1 MARSGPHCAW
11 SARLT
16 DAAARRRRA
25 AGARKQFATGARK
38 RPAADAGRAVEAG
51 AGRAVEAGAGSARRW
66 LFLAA
71 AIVLEVAG
79 SLSLKGALSVP
90 AFYLVVALGY
100 AGAFVFLALTLR
112 VRMPLGVAYGIWGAA
127 GVVLTA
133 VLSSLIF
140 DEPLTPLMGAGIAI
154 IIAGVLCVELGAQR
168 ARVTAGEDS

>member
-38 RPAADAGRAVEAG
+38 RPAAD

>member
-51 AGRAVEAGAGSARRW
+51 AGSARRW

-90 AFYLVVALGY
+90 AFYLVVVLGY

-154 IIAGVLCVELGAQR
+154 IIAGVLCVELGTQR
-168 ARVTAGEDS
+168 VRVTAGEDS

>member
-1 MARSGPHCAW
+1 MARSGPHCVW

-38 RPAADAGRAVEAG
+38 RPAADAGRAVET
-51 AGRAVEAGAGSARRW
+51 GAGSARRW

-79 SLSLKGALSVP
+79 SLSLKGALTAP
-90 AFYLVVALGY
+90 ALYLVVALGY

-112 VRMPLGVAYGIWGAA
+112 ARMPLGVAYGIWGAA

-154 IIAGVLCVELGAQR
+154 IIAGVLCVELGVQR
-168 ARVTAGEDS
+168 ARVAAREDS

>member
-25 AGARKQFATGARK
+25 AGARKQFATGVRK
-38 RPAADAGRAVEAG
+38 RPAAD